1 MVINYFSCDYFVIKY
16 GFDRYH
22 KHVYLFTHSFKYE
35 YIYTCIHTTHEYC
48 HFYDI
53 YSYFIS
59 IENVDKARKTG
70 KKARRTYEARL
81 ERRAIENNQLETFD
95 EYLD

>member
-1 MVINYFSCDYFVIKY
+1 MILSSC
-16 GFDRYH
+16 
-22 KHVYLFTHSFKYE
+22 
-35 YIYTCIHTTHEYC
+35 
-48 HFYDI
+48 
-53 YSYFIS
+53 FIS
-59 IENVDKARKTG
+59 TENVDKARKTG